1 MHHLRVCGPSDSVGA
16 CRVHECSAGMPQWTQ
31 PDQQA
36 VFRDLLDLQVAPCS
50 LLQEFVELVRA
61 GKMLEAIAY
70 ARQHLAQWAGSH
82 MQELQ
87 VTTCFDAA
95 LLPPSASLRL
105 ERPRQTHCLAD
116 CKVAQAAVPA
126 GASTL
131 LHGHSAA
138 SWQVPAHC
146 CSGAATLAPDWP
158 LPSLQTVVALLAF
171 RAETECKPYQE
182 LFQPDRWDALITLFY
197 RELYKLNNLTPQS
210 LLNIHLQASACPD
223 HCSTA
228 WLVAGQISPSTA

>member
-1 MHHLRVCGPSDSVGA
+1 
-16 CRVHECSAGMPQWTQ
+16 
-31 PDQQA
+31 
-36 VFRDLLDLQVAPCS
+36 
-50 LLQEFVELVRA
+50 
-61 GKMLEAIAY
+61 MLEAIAY

-87 VTTCFDAA
+87 VTTHIDAT
-95 LLPPSASLRL
+95 PPPPGDCLRR
-105 ERPRQTHCLAD
+105 ERPRRTHCLAD
-116 CKVAQAAVPA
+116 CKVTQAAVPA
-126 GASTL
+126 AASML
-131 LHGHSAA
+131 LHSHCAA
-138 SWQVPAHC
+138 SWQLPAHC
-146 CSGAATLAPDWP
+146 CNGAAILAPDWG

-228 WLVAGQISPSTA
+228 WLVPGQKSPSAA